1 LPLEHTQAERKT
13 RQAKKETEY
22 AIIRKIMAEH
32 VERLD
37 RVAAWMALTDK
48 SERAYYRRL
57 EEIELRPSDTLENCQ
72 NCQSV
77 NSFALGSPVAVG
89 SV

>member
-1 LPLEHTQAERKT
+1 LEHTQAGLKT
-13 RQAKKETEY
+13 RQATKEAEY
-22 AIIRKIMAEH
+22 QIIRRIAAEH
-32 VERLD
+32 ESPHD
-37 RVAAWMALTDK
+37 RVAAWIAITHK

-57 EEIELRPSDTLENCQ
+57 EEIELRPGDTLEDCQ

-77 NSFALGSPVAVG
+77 KLFPPGSPVAVG